1 MHNLEMNDAN
11 LKWRDWAAIWSQLTT
26 IWPRLTVASNR
37 EGATVNLF
45 GHVKRYFFF
54 HMNFYGISS
63 KKTYIYRD
71 SHIIFKRYEQK
82 WHLHN
87 LDYNNHLIDLIIQ
100 WF

>member
-45 GHVKRYFFF
+45 GHVKRYLVVDVS
-54 HMNFYGISS
+54 FYGISIWDSQTS
-63 KKTYIYRD
+63 KLTSVKKVI
-71 SHIIFKRYEQK
+71 
-82 WHLHN
+82 
-87 LDYNNHLIDLIIQ
+87 
-100 WF
+100 